1 VSNIERKIV
10 LSESEKA
17 EKERMNVYYRD
28 LLDKMKAID
37 EEIIYRKQLRK
48 EDFRQ
53 DVDKLKVQKNG
64 AKEGRTPV
72 TRPRARQIVARGG
85 FHAAY
90 PPTEAT
96 ADPTS
101 YSQSGVRFS
110 RSPQG
115 YWH

>member
-1 VSNIERKIV
+1 MSNIERKIV

-53 DVDKLKVQKNG
+53 DVDKLKVQKMVQR
-64 AKEGRTPV
+64 KEERL
-72 TRPRARQIVARGG
+72 
-85 FHAAY
+85 
-90 PPTEAT
+90 
-96 ADPTS
+96 
-101 YSQSGVRFS
+101 SQDLVRDK
-110 RSPQG
+110 
-115 YWH
+115 

>member
-53 DVDKLKVQKNG
+53 DVDKLKVQKMVQR
-64 AKEGRTPV
+64 KEERL
-72 TRPRARQIVARGG
+72 
-85 FHAAY
+85 
-90 PPTEAT
+90 
-96 ADPTS
+96 
-101 YSQSGVRFS
+101 SQDLVRDK
-110 RSPQG
+110 
-115 YWH
+115 